1 MKNLILFRKLARNKK
16 GLDDDLTD
24 IIIAVIFT
32 AMIFIFVFM
41 FFTSTNRIME
51 NSAMEKSQNLE
62 KNYILLNY
70 LRAPLEDEKVTIA
83 EFLGSKS
90 KIELVKG
97 TYGIVGIGAFCGV
110 KDLSGKVPG
119 PDKDGILVK
128 ETRKTFENVKN
139 WRVNMYVNEREF
151 CSISEGKG
159 KNPSEGDITGET
171 VRALIPS
178 MDPDVESIEIYFKLN
193 IFGFSSLSSI

>member
-70 LRAPLEDEKVTIA
+70 LRAPMKESKLSIA
-83 EFLGSKS
+83 EYLGFSTKKELEGSMKS
-90 KIELVKG
+90 NR
-97 TYGIVGIGAFCGV
+97 FCC
-110 KDLSGKVPG
+110 
-119 PDKDGILVK
+119 DKDTPLRVYKCTKDGQLTKEANEILKDVA
-128 ETRKTFENVKN
+128 N
-139 WRVNMYVNEREF
+139 WRVGMFISGGKEF
-151 CSISEGKG
+151 CYITKG
-159 KNPSEGDITGET
+159 VQQQRRVPIPGET
-171 VRALIPS
+171 VKATIPS
-178 MDPDVESIEIYFKLN
+178 NDLSFNIEMYFK
-193 IFGFSSLSSI
+193 FKS